1 MSGNRMSARRGEI
14 GLGDLATA
22 LARLEIVSEAQ
33 LRVVGRCLGLGGLSF
48 GSVGTLQTAADAR
61 LKHRRPPPRPQEPKP
76 QRQLPPL
83 PAAPPGPP
91 AERLD
96 TVMEPLPAAVSSE
109 ILRPEWFAQP
119 AAVIPRERG
128 APRAALF
135 PQHTAPG
142 LLSAAVATLRP
153 GRWPDIDRLVEHIIA
168 HRPFREVPRLPVPS
182 QSRGVQ
188 LLLDRNAPMTPF
200 YADQGDLVRSFAAV
214 VGQSRCEVCEFVDD
228 PAAAC
233 AYSLADQPTAWR
245 PQPGRPVVVVSDF
258 GLGESSG
265 SAPRLPPQAWRRF
278 ATALKRRGCPL
289 IAIVPFPPAAWP
301 VWVER
306 HFIAIHWDPR
316 TRAENVRA
324 LVGAGHLVAP

>member
-22 LARLEIVSEAQ
+22 LARLDIVSEAQ
-33 LRVVGRCLGLGGLSF
+33 LRAVGRCLGLRGLSF
-48 GSVGTLQTAADAR
+48 GSVGTLKAAADAR
-61 LKHRRPPPRPQEPKP
+61 LKHRRPPPKPQEPKP
-76 QRQLPPL
+76 HRQLPPL
-83 PAAPPGPP
+83 PTAPPGPP
-91 AERLD
+91 TERLD

-109 ILRPEWFAQP
+109 ILGPEWFAQP
-119 AAVIPRERG
+119 TAVAPRERG

-142 LLSAAVATLRP
+142 LLSAAVATLWP
-153 GRWPDIDRLVEHIIA
+153 GGQPDIDRLIEHIITS
-168 HRPFREVPRLPVPS
+168 RPFRDVPTLRVPS
-182 QSRGVQ
+182 RSRGVQ

-200 YADQGDLVRSFAAV
+200 YADQGDLVRSFASV
-214 VGQSRCEVCEFVDD
+214 VGKPRCEVFEFVDD

-233 AYSLADQPTAWR
+233 AYSVADQPTAWR
-245 PQPGRPVVVVSDF
+245 PQPGRPVVVVTDF
-258 GLGESSG
+258 GMGESSG
-265 SAPRLPPQAWRRF
+265 SAPRLPPQGWRSF
-278 ATALKRRGCPL
+278 AIALKRRGCPL
-289 IAIVPFPPAAWP
+289 IAIVPFPPAGWP

-324 LVGAGHLVAP
+324 LVGTGHHVAP